1 MTLPEL
7 WVCHLGV
14 VDYLEALGLQERIRG
29 ARQRD
34 EIPDV
39 LLTLQ
44 HPPVYTRGRR
54 SGPGELPMGEDWYR
68 MQGIE
73 VIQTDRG
80 GKVTYHGP
88 GQLVGYPIVRVD
100 DVVAYVRTLEL
111 ALVAALAEEGVQG
124 RARPDEGPDYTGV
137 WVQDRKIASIG
148 VHVSRGVTTHGF
160 AVNVDNDLDAFS
172 SVVACGLPDVQ
183 MTSIAAELERSD
195 HDHAHCDSP
204 ASGLAPAARAPRLA
218 CFRKE
223 IAYRFCEAHG
233 RRQRL
238 VSARRLGIDTTP
250 SICGAPTGAQ
260 PIKSK
265 SSPDRQPV
273 PA

>member
-1 MTLPEL
+1 LSLPEL

-14 VDYLEALGLQERIRG
+14 VDYLDALQLQERIRG

-54 SGPGELPMGEDWYR
+54 SKPGELPMGEDWYR
-68 MQGIE
+68 MQGID

-111 ALVAALAEEGVQG
+111 ALVAALAEEGIQA
-124 RARPDEGPDYTGV
+124 RARPDDGPDYTGV

-148 VHVSRGVTTHGF
+148 VHLSREVTTHGF
-160 AVNVDNDLDAFS
+160 AVNVENDLQPFQW
-172 SVVACGLPDVQ
+172 VVACGLDGVR
-183 MTSIAAELERSD
+183 MTSLIRETGRGAGQMR
-195 HDHAHCDSP
+195 
-204 ASGLAPAARAPRLA
+204 
-218 CFRKE
+218 CFRKR
-223 IAYRFCEAHG
+223 AAWQLARALG

-238 VSARRLGIDTTP
+238 VSLARLESRLGVLTP
-250 SICGAPTGAQ
+250 Q
-260 PIKSK
+260 
-265 SSPDRQPV
+265 
-273 PA
+273 